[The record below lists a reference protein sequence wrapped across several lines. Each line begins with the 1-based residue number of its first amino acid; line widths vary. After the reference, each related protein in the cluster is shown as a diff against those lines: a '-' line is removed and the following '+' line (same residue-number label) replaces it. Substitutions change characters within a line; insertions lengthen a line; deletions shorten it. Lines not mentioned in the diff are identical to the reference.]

1 MKKRLTEKQINV
13 IIELLKEGKP
23 LPEEY
28 RWLLFEVKQETELIY
43 VGKVRDV
50 DVLTET
56 VAVPL

>member
-1 MKKRLTEKQINV
+1 V